1 MSLPKINTPEYSLV
15 VPSTDEEII
24 YRPFLVKEEKVL
36 LVAQETG
43 GEKSIYQAIKNLIK
57 NCCFGKVDV
66 DKLPMF
72 DIEYIF
78 LQIRAKSVGEIT
90 TLEVTCPD
98 DEVTKV
104 KVEVDLT
111 SIKVEMDKEH
121 SPRIQLTDDIGLLM
135 QYPNLGDVLAMGIP
149 EDAENQK
156 APTDSVNKMFSMMQ
170 DCMFQIWQ
178 GEETFDAMDYSNK
191 DKKDFLESLNH
202 EQFEKIQKF
211 FDTMPTVKHITE
223 VTNPKTKVTSEVT
236 IEGMNSFF

>member
-15 VPSTDEEII
+15 VPSTDEEIT

-66 DKLPMF
+66 DNLPMF

-78 LQIRAKSVGEIT
+78 LQIRAKSVGEISSI
-90 TLEVTCPD
+90 EVTCPD
-98 DEVTKV
+98 DEETKV

-111 SIKVEMDKEH
+111 TLKVEMDEKH
-121 SPRIQLTDDIGLLM
+121 SPRIELTDDIGVLM
-135 QYPNLGDVLAMGIP
+135 QYPNLASILAMGVEEEKTTI
-149 EDAENQK
+149 D
-156 APTDSVNKMFSMMQ
+156 KMFGMMQ
-170 DCMFQIWQ
+170 DCMYQIWQ

-191 DKKDFLESLNH
+191 EKKDFLESLNH
-202 EQFEKIQKF
+202 QQFEKIQEF
-211 FDTMPTVKHITE
+211 FDTMPTVKYVTE

>member
-15 VPSTDEEII
+15 VPSTDEEIT

-57 NCCFGKVDV
+57 NCCFGRIDV

-72 DIEYIF
+72 DVEYIF

-98 DEVTKV
+98 DDVTKV

-111 SIKVEMDKEH
+111 SIKVEMDENH
-121 SPRIQLTDDIGLLM
+121 SPRIELTEDIGILM
-135 QYPNLGDVLAMGIP
+135 QYPTLASILAMGVE
-149 EDAENQK
+149 EDK
-156 APTDSVNKMFSMMQ
+156 TTSIDKMFGMMQ
-170 DCMFQIWQ
+170 DCMYQIWQ

-191 DKKDFLESLNH
+191 EKKDFLESLNH
-202 EQFEKIQKF
+202 EQFEKIQTF
-211 FDTMPTVKHITE
+211 FDTMPTVKHIVE
-223 VTNPKTKVTSEVT
+223 VTNPKTKVASEVT

>member
-15 VPSTDEEII
+15 VPSTDEEIT

-57 NCCFGKVDV
+57 NCCFGRIDV

-98 DEVTKV
+98 DDVTKV

-111 SIKVEMDKEH
+111 SIKVEMDENH
-121 SPRIQLTDDIGLLM
+121 SPRIELTEDIGILM
-135 QYPNLGDVLAMGIP
+135 QYPTLASILAMGV
-149 EDAENQK
+149 EENK
-156 APTDSVNKMFSMMQ
+156 VTSVDKMFGMMQ
-170 DCMFQIWQ
+170 DCMYQIWQ

-191 DKKDFLESLNH
+191 EKKDFLESLNH
-202 EQFEKIQKF
+202 EQFERIQTF
-211 FDTMPTVKHITE
+211 FDTMPTVKHIVE
-223 VTNPKTKVTSEVT
+223 VTNPKTKVASEVT